1 MTIDFLASIFIAICF
16 FGFYLAYLYG
26 HKTKNFRWNEYFAI
40 IILPILCVVMMAI
53 FVDIK
58 ILNLFIIS
66 SFTGFFLEYVVGLTY
81 HKTLNRRL
89 WEYKKFSINGYT
101 SYLSIP
107 IWGIGGVF
115 FWFIAKML
123 NL

>member
-1 MTIDFLASIFIAICF
+1 MAVYIDI
-16 FGFYLAYLYG
+16 
-26 HKTKNFRWNEYFAI
+26 R
-40 IILPILCVVMMAI
+40 
-53 FVDIK
+53 

-66 SFTGFFLEYVVGLTY
+66 SFTGFFLEYVIGLTY

-89 WEYKKFSINGYT
+89 FEYKKFSINGYT

-107 IWGIGGVF
+107 IWGVAGVV